1 MAQRLVVRAYDGI
14 ELTEAGERLLP
25 IAEELERTVL
35 AAALLAEGQAER
47 VRLAVPSGLSSLFA
61 AEIPA
66 FHRRHAGVTI
76 EVLSG
81 SKPLDLVAGEADLAV
96 RMGVVK
102 DERLIAR
109 VVGISGWSLYASRGY
124 LARHPQPINPRSLA
138 GHDVL
143 GFDEA
148 LSGTPGARWI
158 AEHAEGA
165 TIVLRTREM
174 TEMLAVAVNGGGL
187 AVLPCNLGDRERALV
202 RVTPEVLGT
211 HPISVVYAREAMNS
225 AAVRAV
231 KRLAIRVLKL
241 HAAALS
247 GEPG

>member
-35 AAALLAEGQAER
+35 AAARLAEGQAQR

-66 FHRRHAGVTI
+66 FHRRHAGIAI

-96 RMGVVK
+96 RMGAIK

-109 VVGISGWSLYASRGY
+109 TGGISGWSVYASRGY
-124 LARHPQPINPRSLA
+124 LARHPDPIDPRRLA

-143 GFDEA
+143 GFDPA
-148 LSGTPGARWI
+148 LSGVPGARWI
-158 AEHAEGA
+158 AEHGEGA

-174 TEMLAVAVNGGGL
+174 TEMVAAAVNGGGL
-187 AVLPCNLGDRERALV
+187 AALPCMLGDRERALV

-211 HPISVVYAREAMNS
+211 NPISVVYTKNAMNS
-225 AAVRAV
+225 PAVRAV
-231 KRLAIRVLKL
+231 RQLVIRVLKL
-241 HAAALS
+241 NAASLA
-247 GEPG
+247 GAPD